1 LFWLT
6 ACILWKAA
14 VFFFPGEISLF
25 IDKEIGIFLE
35 VFLIILVQI
44 QFIFLFFGVKFCQ
57 IFNMKKKKKH
67 WKAGFLL
74 RIDN

>member
-6 ACILWKAA
+6 ACILWKAE

-25 IDKEIGIFLE
+25 IDKEIGNFWEFFL
-35 VFLIILVQI
+35 ILVQI
-44 QFIFLFFGVKFCQ
+44 QLILLIFLVKFCQ
-57 IFNMKKKKKH
+57 IFNMKKMQKKKH

-74 RIDN
+74 RIL